1 MTTVLKS
8 FPTSKTTVSIAPTQ
22 WLPGSLSASLPFYA
36 MNPKRFPG
44 RLFFR
49 ADDPNIYA
57 VIATTDIVP
66 IVQKN
71 NITKPF
77 NKGFN
82 FYSAPWIISSL
93 NARDMGRM
101 HDINEIDPS
110 IYEYITKLYSLINI
124 TAPIN
129 LTNWTLESGGSVRLY
144 QILQGN
150 NMTNINNTVY
160 IGGSSLPNSKIA
172 GVSDLTVVTTPLITT
187 DFVYNGPGITTYQM
201 PYNTFYAFDKPVV
214 ISAIDSNR
222 PANGRIY
229 FTLSNSST
237 VSNLNANM

>member
-8 FPTSKTTVSIAPTQ
+8 FPTSKTTVNIGPTQ

-57 VIATTDIVP
+57 VIASTDNIP
-66 IVQKN
+66 IIQKN
-71 NITKPF
+71 NIIKPF

-82 FYSAPWIISSL
+82 FYSAPWVISNFNS
-93 NARDMGRM
+93 RDMGRM
-101 HDINEIDPS
+101 HDINEIDSS
-110 IYEYITKLYSLINI
+110 IYEYITKLYSLISPA
-124 TAPIN
+124 TPIN
-129 LTNWTLESGGSVRLY
+129 LINWSLESGGSVRLY

-150 NMTNINNTVY
+150 NITNINNTIYV
-160 IGGSSLPNSKIA
+160 GGSSLPNSKIA
-172 GVSDLTVVTTPLITT
+172 GVSDLTLITSPLISN
-187 DFVYNGPGITTYQM
+187 DFAYNGTGINTYQM
-201 PYNTFYAFDKPVV
+201 PYNTFYAIEKPIV
-214 ISAIDSNR
+214 ISAIDGNN
-222 PANGRIY
+222 PQNGRIY

-237 VSNLNANM
+237 VSNLNANI